1 MFLIENA
8 YRQGDKGKNSKTKPK
23 QNVATEI
30 LFFSRTYLCRVSY
43 KFVAIAELYLATLGH
58 TLDDS
63 AEKDVDNSGDVL
75 TLGVKFFRPATTK
88 DKRKKLK
95 DQFPA

>member
-1 MFLIENA
+1 MFVE
-8 YRQGDKGKNSKTKPK
+8 
-23 QNVATEI
+23 
-30 LFFSRTYLCRVSY
+30 
-43 KFVAIAELYLATLGH
+43 IAEVYLATLGH

-88 DKRKKLK
+88 DNRSKTTVISGN
-95 DQFPA
+95 

>member
-1 MFLIENA
+1 MF
-8 YRQGDKGKNSKTKPK
+8 
-23 QNVATEI
+23 VEI
-30 LFFSRTYLCRVSY
+30 
-43 KFVAIAELYLATLGH
+43 ANLYLATLCH

-88 DKRKKLK
+88 DQCWVIPDILVRIRIHGSVPLTNESRAVSSSGSNSRS
-95 DQFPA
+95 DSFLQ